1 MKKILLLLSV
11 FIVIL
16 SLSSCFRFRISDST
30 AFRKLGKLPYDF
42 QVHRYTID
50 GYHTIRYFEIG
61 CDSQPVVI
69 FVHGGL
75 GTSRDFMK
83 YLKDTA
89 LLNHYK
95 MIVPDRY
102 GHGYSDFGQTEVNL
116 QKQAEYLY
124 PILKKARLVGTKTI
138 LVGHSYGGTVAARLA
153 MDYPNMIDNLVLSSP
168 AIDPQNE
175 KKFWFNKILDFW
187 AIKWMM
193 PQNFIIANDE
203 KLAHAQQCLEMEPY
217 WNKITMPTVYIHGR
231 NDLIV
236 PFINYEFAKKHL
248 LNAPVKYVLRDS
260 LNHDFFVDK
269 PKILTNII
277 LNINAKKDVYQYSK
291 MHLWSH

>member
-1 MKKILLLLSV
+1 MKKAFQFLLT
-11 FIVIL
+11 FIIVVLI
-16 SLSSCFRFRISDST
+16 SSCFRFRISDAS
-30 AFRKLGKLPYDF
+30 AFRKLDKLHYNF
-42 QVHRYTID
+42 QIHRYTS
-50 GYHTIRYFEIG
+50 GGNHTIRYFEIG
-61 CDSQPVVI
+61 RDSQPVVI
-69 FVHGGL
+69 LIHGGL
-75 GTSRDFMK
+75 GTSRDFVK
-83 YLKDTA
+83 YLRDTA

-102 GHGYSDFGQTEVNL
+102 GHGYSDFGQTEVHL
-116 QKQAEYLY
+116 RKQAEYLY
-124 PILKKARLVGTKTI
+124 PILKQARLVGTKTI

-168 AIDPQNE
+168 AIDPRNE

-203 KLAHAQQCLEMEPY
+203 KLAHAKQCLEMEPY

-231 NDLIV
+231 DDLIV

-248 LNAPVKYVLRDS
+248 LNAPVKYVLRDTLS
-260 LNHDFFVDK
+260 HDFFVVK

-277 LNINAKKDVYQYSK
+277 LNIDNKKDVYPSPKAQ
-291 MHLWSH
+291 LWSH